1 MAGGPVEETA
11 TENTESTKTPPSPRT
26 VVFPNPSPNTLPLT
40 PQVPEEEISAFIEK
54 VRPIA
59 AKYAN
64 IGVRIEDDIVITESG
79 HEMLSAKAPRQIKEI
94 EKLMKKSSYV
104 NK

>member
-1 MAGGPVEETA
+1 MLQLQRVRDRLAVHIKYFQLI
-11 TENTESTKTPPSPRT
+11 EN
-26 VVFPNPSPNTLPLT
+26 
-40 PQVPEEEISAFIEK
+40 
-54 VRPIA
+54 
-59 AKYAN
+59 
-64 IGVRIEDDIVITESG
+64 GVRIEDDIVITESG